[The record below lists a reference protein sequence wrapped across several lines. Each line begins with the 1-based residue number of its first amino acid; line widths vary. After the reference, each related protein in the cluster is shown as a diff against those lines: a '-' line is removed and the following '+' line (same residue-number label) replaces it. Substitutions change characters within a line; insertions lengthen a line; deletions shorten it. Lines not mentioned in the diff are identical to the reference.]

1 MSVSE
6 TKNTVLELSLHSGLD
21 RNVFSVNEQEL
32 IARLIKED
40 LWIEEETNVLKD
52 MYYQNLNDIR

>member
-52 MYYQNLNDIR
+52 MYYHNLNDIR